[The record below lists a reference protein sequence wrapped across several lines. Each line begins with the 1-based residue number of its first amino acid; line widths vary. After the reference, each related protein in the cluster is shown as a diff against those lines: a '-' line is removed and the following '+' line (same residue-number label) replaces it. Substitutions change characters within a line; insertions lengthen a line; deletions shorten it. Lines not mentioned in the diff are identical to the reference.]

1 MELSQFTLDSYI
13 HSPESVEGLIPDNDG
28 FVALSAG
35 RVNLSQRLENVW
47 TITDQIACGLAFIH
61 SFKLVHRDLK
71 PRNILYCASQNAWK
85 IADFGSAA
93 DATSKHAQFTEFSR
107 GTASYRAPELL
118 GEYPVFTNKVDI
130 WALGCII
137 YELVSQER
145 AFHDDYAVRQY
156 ARGRGRFIGIDI
168 PFQC

>member
-71 PRNILYCASQNAWK
+71 PRNST
-85 IADFGSAA
+85 GS
-93 DATSKHAQFTEFSR
+93 DRCH
-107 GTASYRAPELL
+107 
-118 GEYPVFTNKVDI
+118 
-130 WALGCII
+130 
-137 YELVSQER
+137 
-145 AFHDDYAVRQY
+145 
-156 ARGRGRFIGIDI
+156 
-168 PFQC
+168 